1 MRYQHKMSVHAIAT
15 AGPRRSARTAALSL
29 SLHNRWAEPA
39 NDVGAD
45 TTTCSL
51 ANCFDTG
58 HLLVRGGGRSP
69 WLPTRL
75 PPGRGKRVH
84 LRFETVDTQPTTPP
98 EPTDAQ
104 RIAGAGY
111 PITLANGQRANVRF
125 GLRALKLLEER
136 YGSLVGIAECLREMA
151 VDPDHA
157 KMIAPTWDL
166 LEAGLLH
173 LRLEPEDLDAL
184 LDPNRLAEYTEAVA
198 RAFREA
204 MPAGKAEAAAVATAV
219 AAPPTPTTEASTGPA
234 STGSGPSPLGA
245 PTPPGGA

>member
-1 MRYQHKMSVHAIAT
+1 M
-15 AGPRRSARTAALSL
+15 
-29 SLHNRWAEPA
+29 
-39 NDVGAD
+39 
-45 TTTCSL
+45 
-51 ANCFDTG
+51 
-58 HLLVRGGGRSP
+58 
-69 WLPTRL
+69 
-75 PPGRGKRVH
+75 
-84 LRFETVDTQPTTPP
+84 DTQPTTPP

-104 RIAGAGY
+104 RIAAAGY
-111 PITLANGQRANVRF
+111 PITLTDGRRARVRF

-136 YGSLVGIAECLREMA
+136 YGSLVGIAESLREMVGDDA
-151 VDPDHA
+151 DHA